1 MRGLEHKV
9 YVRILDTDRVVEMIH
24 WCYSNVD
31 ANNLN
36 WEWSYVD
43 DSDLNSDVHFYFR
56 DPKMAT
62 LFALR
67 WLS

>member
-1 MRGLEHKV
+1 MKGLENKV
-9 YVRILDTDRVVEMIH
+9 YIPIMDSDRVVEMIN
-24 WCYSNVD
+24 WCYANVD
-31 ANNLN
+31 AHNLN

-62 LFALR
+62 LFTLR
-67 WLS
+67 WS